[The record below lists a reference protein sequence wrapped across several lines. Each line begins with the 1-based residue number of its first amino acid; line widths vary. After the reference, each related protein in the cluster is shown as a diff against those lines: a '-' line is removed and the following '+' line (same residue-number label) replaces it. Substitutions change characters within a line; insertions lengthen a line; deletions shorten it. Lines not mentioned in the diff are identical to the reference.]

1 MVAQNQTLHGGGAF
15 LRSSR
20 QAVVRAGGFEPP
32 RSTSLEPKSSASAN
46 SATPA
51 AAAAGAAVP
60 TRPRSVLSTKALCD
74 TDGPVSLWPVSLS
87 GNPAARR
94 AVVNWSAARM
104 RSRTRQTRAFSACSR
119 EIAKRGRGGDPPF
132 AAISLVIDLDI
143 AQAVEIVDHYTGGL
157 LQALGGDVAQPVE
170 PLDARPVAEVEMGN
184 RIERPAG
191 G

>member
-15 LRSSR
+15 LRSSG
-20 QAVVRAGGFEPP
+20 QAVVGRGEFDPP
-32 RSTSLEPKSSASAN
+32 RFTSLEPKSSASAN

-60 TRPRSVLSTKALCD
+60 TRPRPVVTTKAICD
-74 TDGPVSLWPVSLS
+74 TDQPVSRS
-87 GNPAARR
+87 GNPATRR

-119 EIAKRGRGGDPPF
+119 EIAKRGRGGDLPF

-143 AQAVEIVDHYTGGL
+143 AQAIQIVDHDTADCCRPLAETSPSQLRRSMRAPLLRWKWATG
-157 LQALGGDVAQPVE
+157 
-170 PLDARPVAEVEMGN
+170 
-184 RIERPAG
+184 
-191 G
+191 

>member
-32 RSTSLEPKSSASAN
+32 RFTSLEPKSSASAN

-51 AAAAGAAVP
+51 APAGAAFP
-60 TRPRSVLSTKALCD
+60 PRPRSVLSTKALCD
-74 TDGPVSLWPVSLS
+74 TDEPVSRS
-87 GNPAARR
+87 GNPATRR

-119 EIAKRGRGGDPPF
+119 EIAKRGRGGDLPF

-143 AQAVEIVDHYTGGL
+143 AQAIQIVDHDTADCCRPLAETSPSQLRRSMRAPLLRWKWATG
-157 LQALGGDVAQPVE
+157 
-170 PLDARPVAEVEMGN
+170 
-184 RIERPAG
+184 
-191 G
+191 

>member
-15 LRSSR
+15 LRSSG
-20 QAVVRAGGFEPP
+20 QAVVGRGEFDPP
-32 RSTSLEPKSSASAN
+32 RFTSLEPKSSASAN

-74 TDGPVSLWPVSLS
+74 TDEPVSRS
-87 GNPAARR
+87 GNPATRR

-119 EIAKRGRGGDPPF
+119 EIAKRGRGGDLPF

-143 AQAVEIVDHYTGGL
+143 AQAIQIVDHDTGGL
-157 LQALGGDVAQPVE
+157 LQALGGDIPEPVE
-170 PLDARPVAEVEMGN
+170 ALDARPVAKVEMGN
-184 RIERPAG
+184 RVERPAG